1 MFLCSIRRT
10 KIVAQVRPLPNYHG
24 RNGNIYDMG
33 WSLYFVGFNPT
44 PCSYET
50 LGLQLR
56 HNPQALMEWRR
67 MKLRI
72 GVISEGTNPEKFHLQ
87 PSCPGPHCVALND
100 KKNMEKHGNKLTNW
114 CLLFMMALHTVVSEA
129 LYVDV
134 VVLYIRISLH
144 KYIIVYTSIYIYVR
158 IVCIVMLY
166 SYRC

>member
-1 MFLCSIRRT
+1 VFLCSIRRT

-33 WSLYFVGFNPT
+33 WSLYSVGFNPT

-87 PSCPGPHCVALND
+87 LSCPGRKQID
-100 KKNMEKHGNKLTNW
+100 KLMFAFYDGLAHSRQRSVIRRRSRLVYQNVIAQVYN
-114 CLLFMMALHTVVSEA
+114 SIY
-129 LYVDV
+129 LY
-134 VVLYIRISLH
+134 LYIC
-144 KYIIVYTSIYIYVR
+144 VR

>member
-100 KKNMEKHGNKLTNW
+100 KKTWKNMETNW
-114 CLLFMMALHTVVSEA
+114 QIDVCFYDGLAHSRQRSVIRRRSRLVYQNIIAQVYNCIY
-129 LYVDV
+129 LY
-134 VVLYIRISLH
+134 LYIC
-144 KYIIVYTSIYIYVR
+144 
-158 IVCIVMLY
+158 VCV
-166 SYRC
+166 